1 MPLTALF
8 ADLADPGAEL
18 VALRE
23 HLERATGLLVFS
35 CRNAAGQHTASAS
48 FPLNKDEAARLMAT
62 IGQAGAD
69 SVQTADGR
77 PCWPYPSSAARCWPR
92 PRRAP
97 RLSRATGRRS

>member
-35 CRNAAGQHTASAS
+35 CRNAAGQHTASPAGRQR
-48 FPLNKDEAARLMAT
+48 ACGATRAR
-62 IGQAGAD
+62 
-69 SVQTADGR
+69 QT
-77 PCWPYPSSAARCWPR
+77 SAADP
-92 PRRAP
+92 
-97 RLSRATGRRS
+97 SRASRQSDR

>member
-48 FPLNKDEAARLMAT
+48 FPLNKDEAARLMAACLAEKT
-62 IGQAGAD
+62 AGA
-69 SVQTADGR
+69 AGKGAR
-77 PCWPYPSSAARCWPR
+77 P
-92 PRRAP
+92 
-97 RLSRATGRRS
+97 